1 MAQKLQLL
9 KLLQEIRGFAE
20 AGNRMGEVR
29 PLLHSSAALRPENSV
44 TSLPRRRFSIPISHE
59 VREDSPLSIPIT
71 SITPKTRSATRI
83 MRIMLPAN
91 QAASVARSAASKN
104 RHA

>member
-29 PLLHSSAALRPENSV
+29 PLLHSSTALRPENSV
-44 TSLPRRRFSIPISHE
+44 TALPRRRFSIPIRQE
-59 VREDSPLSIPIT
+59 LREDSPLSIPIT
-71 SITPKTRSATRI
+71 SIAPKTRSATRI
-83 MRIMLPAN
+83 MRIMLPAD
-91 QAASVARSAASKN
+91 QTASANHSAPSRNGGA
-104 RHA
+104 